1 MSPIETDINALP
13 GLDWRVRRVLE
24 KIVENQNAI
33 IKKLNSTPKF
43 SRVVPPPIKPKASRP
58 QPKKKKQ

>member
-1 MSPIETDINALP
+1 MNPIETDINALP

-33 IKKLNSTPKF
+33 IKRMNAKPKF
-43 SRVVPPPIKPKASRP
+43 TKVAVQPRSNGKPMA
-58 QPKKKKQ
+58 KKKKQ